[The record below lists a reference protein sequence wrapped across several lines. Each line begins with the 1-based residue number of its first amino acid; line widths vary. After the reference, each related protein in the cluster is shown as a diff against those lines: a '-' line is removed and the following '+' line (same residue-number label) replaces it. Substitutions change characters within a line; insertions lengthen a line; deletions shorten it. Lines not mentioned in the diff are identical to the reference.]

1 MAALLAATIATAAV
15 ALPALT
21 ARLTLQPGPSAA
33 GTAVLGPAPEGATA
47 PSPGPS
53 PSPSPEPSP
62 EPPPPPPPPPPP
74 REDPPEEA
82 VDEVTALED
91 QVTVLVNRERD
102 AAGCGA
108 VTTDERLRTAA
119 RGHSRD
125 MATNDY
131 FDHTAPDGSTFV
143 DRAEGAGYPRD
154 AAAGENIAYG
164 YRTPADVMSGW
175 MNSDGHRRNLLT
187 CSHQAIGVGLAYDGA
202 GRAYWTQ
209 VFGRS

>member
-1 MAALLAATIATAAV
+1 VAALVAVTIATAAV

-21 ARLTLQPGPSAA
+21 TRLTLQPGAPVA
-33 GTAVLGPAPEGATA
+33 GTAVLGPAPAAAIAPRAT
-47 PSPGPS
+47 PSSHPS
-53 PSPSPEPSP
+53 PSPQPDP
-62 EPPPPPPPPPPP
+62 EPPPP
-74 REDPPEEA
+74 DDTADAA
-82 VDEVTALED
+82 VDEITALED
-91 QVTVLVNRERD
+91 EVTVLVNRERD
-102 AAGCGA
+102 EAGCGA

-131 FDHTAPDGSTFV
+131 FDHTAPDGSSFV
-143 DRAEGAGYPRD
+143 DRAARADYPRD

-164 YRTPADVMSGW
+164 YRTPADVMDGW

-187 CSHQAIGVGLAYDGA
+187 CSHRTIGVGLAYDRG